1 MLENSIN
8 NNKILN
14 TTRRIRQFSNNK
26 KPRSNDKIVYIDGS
40 FDILHEGH
48 IQVLEKAKAL
58 GDFLY
63 VGVYDNEVFFNHND
77 RQ

>member
-1 MLENSIN
+1 
-8 NNKILN
+8 
-14 TTRRIRQFSNNK
+14 
-26 KPRSNDKIVYIDGS
+26 VYVDGS

-63 VGVYDNEVFFNHND
+63 VGVYDNETINNLKGKNYPILNLQERVLNLLAIKVPT
-77 RQ
+77 